1 MHGELFS
8 VRSSRFAVCW
18 AALGVAGA
26 FEVGGD
32 FELVAGDGFGF
43 AFPDEAGVFEG
54 GAVGAEE
61 GQEALAEVVVMGVFA
76 DGERLDGAGDVFGEG
91 DGVEVLGCL
100 LDADLVDDGGVE
112 SPGAHLIDEE
122 VGGGDLDDD
131 VFHDAVEEVGGFEHG
146 LGHETEGG
154 LFGIADAEFEAGLG
168 EVGEGGDFFGV
179 AFGGGDDDGGLGEE
193 DGFGE
198 LVGDGG
204 DEADVTGVVG
214 VGHFGAGGFV
224 EGFHGSTEDAAAVE
238 DGGDIDALAVGEL
251 LDEFFDGGA
260 IDAAGVEDEFG
271 LGGEGITEG
280 GDEVVG
286 LHDGG
291 AFVGGG
297 EVAGELEGEGGL
309 GGGGED
315 GGAGVFAVAAAFGEF
330 DGFKVLELMD
340 GGVPDD
346 GGVDGSEGD
355 VGGDFGDAGFH
366 HGGGGGEGGPTSFT
380 EEFAGDF
387 ADAGG
392 VGIGEGEFG
401 GLEGGE
407 VGDGFGVAFFDG
419 DDGVLD
425 GDGEG
430 FVDEVESGGIR
441 EGGVVGGD
449 EEVAHFSDLDLA
461 EQSAGAA
468 VLERDGGAGVL
479 LELEGEGFDG
489 FLETGGAVD
498 GEGGGG
504 IGFGS
509 EGLPDEEGGDGE
521 E

>member
-1 MHGELFS
+1 
-8 VRSSRFAVCW
+8 
-18 AALGVAGA
+18 
-26 FEVGGD
+26 
-32 FELVAGDGFGF
+32 
-43 AFPDEAGVFEG
+43 
-54 GAVGAEE
+54 
-61 GQEALAEVVVMGVFA
+61 MGVFA
-76 DGERLDGAGDVFGEG
+76 DGEGLDGAGDVFGEW
-91 DGVEVLGCL
+91 DGVEVFGDL

-112 SPGAHLIDEE
+112 GTGAHLIDEE
-122 VGGGDLDDD
+122 VGGGDLDND

-146 LGHETEGG
+146 LGHEAEGG
-154 LFGIADAEFEAGLG
+154 LFGIADAEFEAGLT
-168 EVGEGGDFFGV
+168 EVGKGGDFFWV

-198 LVGDGG
+198 LVGDGW
-204 DEADVTGVVG
+204 DEANVAGVIG

-224 EGFHGSTEDAAAVE
+224 EGFHGGAEDAAAVE
-238 DGGDIDALAVGEL
+238 DGGDIGAFAFGEL

-271 LGGEGITEG
+271 FEGEGIAEG
-280 GDEVVG
+280 RDEVVG

-315 GGAGVFAVAAAFGEF
+315 GGAGVFAVATAFGEF

-346 GGVDGSEGD
+346 CGVDGTEGD
-355 VGGDFGDAGFH
+355 VGGDLGDAGFH
-366 HGGGGGEGGPTSFT
+366 DGGGAGEGVPAGVA
-380 EEFAGDF
+380 EEFAGDL

-407 VGDGFGVAFFDG
+407 VGDGFGVAFFDR

-425 GDGEG
+425 GDGKG
-430 FVDEVESGGIR
+430 FCDEVEF
-441 EGGVVGGD
+441 GGV
-449 EEVAHFSDLDLA
+449 S
-461 EQSAGAA
+461 
-468 VLERDGGAGVL
+468 
-479 LELEGEGFDG
+479 
-489 FLETGGAVD
+489 
-498 GEGGGG
+498 
-504 IGFGS
+504 
-509 EGLPDEEGGDGE
+509 
-521 E
+521 